1 MFTPEKSEIERVA
14 RMKDTA
20 IYDDNLKDYKVDIC
34 IVKVT
39 K

>member
-1 MFTPEKSEIERVA
+1 MFTPEKSEIERMA
-14 RMKDTA
+14 RMKGAT
-20 IYDDNLKDYKVDIC
+20 IYNDNLMRYKVIIC